1 MRTSSA
7 QGDMSHRPASARSA
21 LNSKNLHQLDRK
33 TNSIGVRKPVEPE
46 LQVFTGEEAKV
57 AAQVAQQKPPSATP
71 NHKNF
76 GKVPKYIERYKEEAQ
91 DLA

>member
-1 MRTSSA
+1 M
-7 QGDMSHRPASARSA
+7 
-21 LNSKNLHQLDRK
+21 
-33 TNSIGVRKPVEPE
+33 EPE